1 MTEKRHDIKLIALDM
16 DGTLL
21 TSDLEVSAF
30 NKEMIA
36 KAVDK
41 GVTVMLAT
49 GRWLEFCYPYAESLA
64 LNTYL
69 VTVNG
74 GEIWSASK
82 KLVER
87 HVHASDLV
95 EKMWKIGHD
104 KGVNM
109 WAVATDKVYHAG
121 DQPEDFYAH
130 EWLKIGYSTEN
141 IAKLTEIRKE
151 LSVYDCLEITN
162 SLPTNIEVNPIGV
175 NKANGLE
182 RVCKEL
188 GITMDEVM
196 AVGDSLNDIKM
207 IEQAGLGIAMG
218 NAQDA
223 IKEVADYVT
232 DSNNHDG
239 VAKAIERF
247 IL

>member
-21 TSDLEVSAF
+21 NADLEISDMNRQA
-30 NKEMIA
+30 IA

-41 GVTVMLAT
+41 GVGVMLST
-49 GRWLEFCYPYAESLA
+49 GRWLDFCYPYAASLN
-64 LNTYL
+64 LDSYL

-82 KLVER
+82 ELIER
-87 HVHASDLV
+87 HVHASTLM
-95 EKMWKIGHD
+95 EKMWHIGYD
-104 KGVNM
+104 KGARM
-109 WAVATDKVYHAG
+109 WCVATDCIYNAG
-121 DQPEDFYAH
+121 DRPDDFHKH
-130 EWLKIGYSTEN
+130 EWLKIGFTSED
-141 IAKLTEIRKE
+141 IDKLNEIRKE
-151 LSVYDCLEITN
+151 LSSYDSLEITN
-162 SLPTNIEVNPIGV
+162 SLPTNIEVNPVGV
-175 NKANGLE
+175 NKANGLQ

-188 GITMDEVM
+188 GITMAEVM

-207 IEQAGLGIAMG
+207 IEQAGLGVAMG

-223 IKEVADYVT
+223 IKEAADHMT
-232 DSNNHDG
+232 DTNNNDG

>member
-21 TSDLEVSAF
+21 NADLEISDMNRQA
-30 NKEMIA
+30 IA

-41 GVTVMLAT
+41 GVGVMLST
-49 GRWLEFCYPYAESLA
+49 GRWLDFCYPYAASLN
-64 LNTYL
+64 LDSYL

-82 KLVER
+82 ELIER
-87 HVHASDLV
+87 HVHASTLM
-95 EKMWKIGHD
+95 EKMWHIGYD
-104 KGVNM
+104 KGARM
-109 WAVATDKVYHAG
+109 WCVATDRIYNAG
-121 DQPEDFYAH
+121 DRPDDFHKH
-130 EWLKIGYSTEN
+130 EWLKIGFTSED
-141 IAKLTEIRKE
+141 IDKLNEIRKE
-151 LSVYDCLEITN
+151 LSSYDSLEITN
-162 SLPTNIEVNPIGV
+162 SLPTNIEVNPVGV
-175 NKANGLE
+175 NKANGLQ

-188 GITMDEVM
+188 GITMAEVM

-207 IEQAGLGIAMG
+207 IEQAGLGVAMG

-223 IKEVADYVT
+223 IKEAADHMT
-232 DSNNHDG
+232 DTNNNDG